1 MSQKLQVL
9 SDGDE
14 SSGRYNC
21 EARPCRE
28 AGRTKASIK
37 LPAGPPNHL
46 RNFKVMLWM
55 LACVLTLAEGA
66 IPGAGRELDPRLN
79 LDAAGRQPPPTPE
92 VEGREVRRDVHS
104 SWGALLANLPHSDR
118 ADLHRGRLARSPS
131 GSTPLKSSRKNRKK
145 SKGSRDCRMER
156 KEMRVRDLGLGFDSD
171 EIVLF
176 KYCAG
181 TCRSSRLNY
190 DLALKTLMDNRTISK
205 QAAKKVSAH
214 PCCRPTRYET
224 VSFMDAQTT
233 WRTIES
239 LSAAS
244 CSCVG

>member
-1 MSQKLQVL
+1 MEAVQEALWEQPFPCLLRLPHSREQHSREQICW
-9 SDGDE
+9 E
-14 SSGRYNC
+14 SHGCFSFVF
-21 EARPCRE
+21 PQ
-28 AGRTKASIK
+28 
-37 LPAGPPNHL
+37 
-46 RNFKVMLWM
+46 VMLWL
-55 LACVLTLAEGA
+55 LACVLTVAEGA
-66 IPGAGRELDPRLN
+66 IPGAGRDLNPQLSTDPM
-79 LDAAGRQPPPTPE
+79 GHKPPPTPE
-92 VEGREVRRDVHS
+92 VRGKAVARDIPH
-104 SWGALLANLPHSDR
+104 SWGALLAQLQQLDK
-118 ADLHRGRLARSPS
+118 ADIHRHRFGRSPS
-131 GSTPLKSSRKNRKK
+131 SSTPLSSSRKNRRK

-156 KEMRVRDLGLGFDSD
+156 KQMRVRDLGLGFDSD

-181 TCRSSRLNY
+181 TCRNSRLNY
-190 DLALKTLMDNRTISK
+190 DLALKTLMDNGTISK
-205 QAAKKVSAH
+205 QASKKVSTH

>member
-1 MSQKLQVL
+1 
-9 SDGDE
+9 
-14 SSGRYNC
+14 
-21 EARPCRE
+21 
-28 AGRTKASIK
+28 
-37 LPAGPPNHL
+37 
-46 RNFKVMLWM
+46 MLF
-55 LACVLTLAEGA
+55 
-66 IPGAGRELDPRLN
+66 
-79 LDAAGRQPPPTPE
+79 
-92 VEGREVRRDVHS
+92 VRCPSVF
-104 SWGALLANLPHSDR
+104 AANLPHSDR